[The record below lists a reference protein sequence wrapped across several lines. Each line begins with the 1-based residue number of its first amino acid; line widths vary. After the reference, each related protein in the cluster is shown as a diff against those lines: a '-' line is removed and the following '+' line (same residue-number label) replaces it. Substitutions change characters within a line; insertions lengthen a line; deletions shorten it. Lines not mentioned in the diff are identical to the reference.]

1 MRYHTTFGSHPKIEG
16 CFHMAGPQDEDQ
28 IMKEIRD
35 ILDKPGIKQ
44 VIVIFDHGAGE
55 RIEVVQKMKE

>member
-1 MRYHTTFGSHPKIEG
+1 MR
-16 CFHMAGPQDEDQ
+16 GPQDESR

-44 VIVIFDHGAGE
+44 VVVIFDHGAGE
-55 RIEVVQKMKE
+55 RIEVIQKMKE